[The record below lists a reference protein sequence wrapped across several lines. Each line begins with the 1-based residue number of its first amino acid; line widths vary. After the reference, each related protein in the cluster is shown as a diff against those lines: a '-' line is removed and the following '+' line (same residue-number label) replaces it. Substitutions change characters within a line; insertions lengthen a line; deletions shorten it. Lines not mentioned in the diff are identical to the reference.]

1 MAKDKNYRK
10 MYYETLI
17 ELLELKIKDGID
29 IDENLNILKKAIVES
44 FEENKNNLK
53 FYSKLSPREKE
64 VLPLILEGKVNKEI
78 AEKLFIEIST
88 VKKHV
93 ERILNK
99 TGMSNRSELISKG
112 NKQLD

>member
-1 MAKDKNYRK
+1 MNKDKNYRK

-17 ELLELKIKDGID
+17 ELLEFKIKNWID
-29 IDENLNILKKAIVES
+29 VDENLKLLKRVIVEF
-44 FEENKNNLK
+44 FEENKSNLK

-64 VLPLILEGKVNKEI
+64 VLPLILEGKSNKEI

>member
-1 MAKDKNYRK
+1 MTKDKNYRK

-17 ELLELKIKDGID
+17 ELLELKIKNGID
-29 IDENLNILKKAIVES
+29 VDKNLILLKKSIIES
-44 FEENKNNLK
+44 FEENKSNLK
-53 FYSKLSPREKE
+53 FYNNLSPREKE
-64 VLPLILEGKVNKEI
+64 VLPLLHEGKSNKEI
-78 AEKLFIEIST
+78 AEKLFIEICT